1 MPRKTRSL
9 YNRALVL
16 IDSASEMNLTASAN
30 PDFTRMPAEA
40 STVDTPLA
48 RALKSPR
55 ETVYLDCGQDAARE
69 VVDAE
74 TAGSQASDAT
84 FRIPPIYPEWL
95 GDRGFTAVHNTRFP
109 YVVGEMAR
117 GIATPE
123 MVVAAAK
130 AGLLGFYGSAGLSLQ
145 EVRQG
150 IEKIKAVL
158 TSTNASWGAN
168 LIHSPQNPGME
179 RAVVD
184 LFLETKVSRVSASAF
199 MQLSPEIVRY
209 SVMGLH
215 RSGDRIER
223 DTHVFAK
230 VSRVEVAE
238 KFMSPAPEA
247 LLRELLASNA
257 ISAEQA
263 ELAACVPV
271 AADITAESD
280 SGGHTDNRPAAVL
293 FSALLETAGR
303 IATQHGFDERS
314 IRIGLAGGIAT
325 PQAVAGA
332 FQMGAAYVL
341 SGSVNQPAVE
351 SGLSEPAR
359 KMLAAATAADVMM
372 APAADMFEQGVD
384 VQVLKRGTL
393 FGLYAQRLHALYRS
407 GATVDNLSPGDRL
420 WFEKRLGQSLQAAW
434 AETFD
439 YLQRNNP
446 QALASAEAD
455 GNFRFALL
463 CRRYLFMAAQWA
475 RDGDAARAADFQIWC
490 GPAMGAF
497 NHWVTG
503 SCLEPLENRNVK
515 QIAWNLLEGA
525 ARITRAGQL
534 RSFGVA
540 LPEGAFRYTPQWFV

>member
-1 MPRKTRSL
+1 ML
-9 YNRALVL
+9 
-16 IDSASEMNLTASAN
+16 LTDTAN
-30 PDFTRMPAEA
+30 PDFSQMSTMA
-40 STVDTPLA
+40 SMNDAPLA
-48 RALKSPR
+48 ISLKAPR
-55 ETVYLDCGQDAARE
+55 ECVYVDCSGDE
-69 VVDAE
+69 GHVVVDAQ
-74 TAGSQASDAT
+74 TAMALTPDAC
-84 FRIPPIYPEWL
+84 FRIPPVYPEWL
-95 GDRGFTAVHNTRFP
+95 GDRGFTAIHNTRFP

-130 AGLLGFYGSAGLSLQ
+130 AGLLGFYGSAGLPLQ
-145 EVRQG
+145 EVREG
-150 IEKIKAVL
+150 IDKIKAGL
-158 TSTNASWGAN
+158 PSADSAWGAN
-168 LIHSPQNPGME
+168 LIHSPQQPGLE

-184 LFLETKVSRVSASAF
+184 LFLETQVKRVSASAF

-209 SVMGLH
+209 SALGL
-215 RSGDRIER
+215 RRVGDRIER

-238 KFMSPAPEA
+238 KFMSPAPEDM
-247 LLRELLASNA
+247 LRDLVASNA

-263 ELAACVPV
+263 QLAACVPI
-271 AADITAESD
+271 ASDITAESD

-293 FSALLETAGR
+293 FSALLETMGS
-303 IATQHGFDERS
+303 IARQYGYDDRS

-341 SGSVNQPAVE
+341 SGSINQPAVE
-351 SGLSEPAR
+351 SGLSTQAR
-359 KMLAAATAADVMM
+359 QMLVEAGAADVMM

-407 GATVDNLSPGDRL
+407 GATTDNLSTSDRQ
-420 WFEKRLGQSLQAAW
+420 WFEARLGQSLEAAW
-434 AETFD
+434 ADTRD
-439 YLQRNNP
+439 YLKRQKNP

-455 GNFRFALL
+455 GNHRFALL
-463 CRRYLFMAAQWA
+463 CRRYLFMASQWA
-475 RDGDAARAADFQIWC
+475 RDGNSARVAEFQVWC

-497 NHWVTG
+497 NHWAKG
-503 SCLEPLENRNVK
+503 SCLEPLGNRNVK

-525 ARITRAGQL
+525 ARITRAAQL
-534 RSFGVA
+534 RSFGVT
-540 LPEGAFRYTPQWFV
+540 LPEGAFRYTPQWFE